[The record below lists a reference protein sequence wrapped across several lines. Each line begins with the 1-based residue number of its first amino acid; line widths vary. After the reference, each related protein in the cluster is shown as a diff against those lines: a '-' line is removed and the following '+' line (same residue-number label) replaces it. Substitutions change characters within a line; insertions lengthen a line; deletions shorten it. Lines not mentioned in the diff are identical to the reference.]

1 MNVGAMTRRILGRG
15 EFFSVLVIVL
25 MSVYVATKSS
35 AFLSSDNI
43 DSLLLAVSTIV
54 FVAIGEAFVL
64 MLGEIDLSV
73 AAIIAFSGVIAAWLA
88 GQGLTPWLAVV
99 VGVAAG
105 TFVGFVNGLIIVFGH
120 VHSFI
125 VTLGVMSVVEG
136 ITLLI
141 TGGLPINMPQ
151 QVWSLGQWQAGGLQ
165 TPVFMMVGMIVL
177 FQIVLSGSVF
187 GRRVL
192 FTGGNGE
199 AARLAGIPVRS
210 TRLMVFMLAGT
221 LSGFAGVVLA
231 AQLGSASADAGSS
244 LLLPLIA
251 AAVVGG
257 VSMLGGRGS
266 MLGVFLG
273 SILLGI
279 VGNAFV
285 ILNLSAFWQQ
295 ATYGAVVVAAGI
307 IDQVRQGRMRMRA
320 LQGLLSRMRHSKTS
334 DVGESAR
341 LSVAQ
346 STSSQ
351 SEEEDASLALVEH
364 SELPATAIDDRGG
377 A

>member
-1 MNVGAMTRRILGRG
+1 MTRRILGRG

-25 MSVYVATKSS
+25 MSVFVAVKSS
-35 AFLSSDNI
+35 AFLSSDNL

-73 AAIIAFSGVIAAWLA
+73 AATIALSGVVAAWLV

-105 TFVGFVNGLIIVFGH
+105 TFVGLVNGLIIVFGH

-192 FTGGNGE
+192 FTGGNPE

-210 TRLMVFMLAGT
+210 TRVLVFMLAGT

-307 IDQVRQGRMRMRA
+307 IDQVRQGRMRLRLFGVLFNRFRSSKA
-320 LQGLLSRMRHSKTS
+320 GQEGGLTDSLAARS
-334 DVGESAR
+334 ESSA
-341 LSVAQ
+341 V
-346 STSSQ
+346 
-351 SEEEDASLALVEH
+351 EDASLG
-364 SELPATAIDDRGG
+364 TAENSHMSAAPIGDSGG
-377 A
+377 EK